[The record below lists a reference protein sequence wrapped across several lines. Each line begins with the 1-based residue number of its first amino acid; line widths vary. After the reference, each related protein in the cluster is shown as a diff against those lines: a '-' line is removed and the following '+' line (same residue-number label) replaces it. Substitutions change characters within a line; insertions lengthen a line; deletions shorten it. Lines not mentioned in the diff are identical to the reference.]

1 MNDNKSSFQEIS
13 IALENLLKDYQK
25 QYPKTMGDVFM
36 NNYAFWVLLIS
47 VGLSCVFYFG
57 TQLIEYKIMIYESLF
72 FSVTLIIKTK
82 RKKNSSTLLPQIE
95 QLKQQ
100 IEPFAEYPDVKNYLK
115 EFDIELNETIKNK
128 QKYIRIHRIC
138 FVSLMLV
145 FVFTISVILYL
156 P

>member
-72 FSVTLIIKTK
+72 FSITLIIKTK

-138 FVSLMLV
+138 FISLMLV
-145 FVFTISVILYL
+145 LVLSFIVV
-156 P
+156 

>member
-72 FSVTLIIKTK
+72 FSGTLIIKTK
-82 RKKNSSTLLPQIE
+82 RKKISSTLLPQIE

-138 FVSLMLV
+138 FISLMLV

>member
-57 TQLIEYKIMIYESLF
+57 TQLIEYKIMIYVSLF
-72 FSVTLIIKTK
+72 FSVALIIKIK
-82 RKKNSSTLLPQIE
+82 RKKVSSTLIPQIE

-138 FVSLMLV
+138 FISLMLV
-145 FVFTISVILYL
+145 FVFTISVIMYL

>member
-1 MNDNKSSFQEIS
+1 
-13 IALENLLKDYQK
+13 
-25 QYPKTMGDVFM
+25 
-36 NNYAFWVLLIS
+36 
-47 VGLSCVFYFG
+47 
-57 TQLIEYKIMIYESLF
+57 MIYESLF
-72 FSVTLIIKTK
+72 FSGTLIIKTK
-82 RKKNSSTLLPQIE
+82 RKKISSTLLPQIE

-138 FVSLMLV
+138 FISLMLV

>member
-25 QYPKTMGDVFM
+25 QYPKNMRDVFI
-36 NNYAFWVLLIS
+36 NNFAFWVLLIS

-57 TQLIEYKIMIYESLF
+57 TQYIEYKIMTYLSLF
-72 FSVTLIIKTK
+72 FSVALIIKTK
-82 RKKNSSTLLPQIE
+82 RKKVSSILIPQIE

-115 EFDIELNETIKNK
+115 EFDIELKETIKNK

-138 FVSLMLV
+138 YILLMLIFVS
-145 FVFTISVILYL
+145 TIMAILYL
-156 P
+156 L

>member
-72 FSVTLIIKTK
+72 FSGTLIIKTK

-138 FVSLMLV
+138 FISLMLV
-145 FVFTISVILYL
+145 FVFTISVIMYL

>member
-72 FSVTLIIKTK
+72 FSITLIIKTK
-82 RKKNSSTLLPQIE
+82 RKKISSTLLPQIE

-138 FVSLMLV
+138 FISLMLV
-145 FVFTISVILYL
+145 LVLSFIVV
-156 P
+156 

>member
-13 IALENLLKDYQK
+13 IALENLFKDYQK
-25 QYPKTMGDVFM
+25 QYPKTMGDVFI
-36 NNYAFWVLLIS
+36 NNYALWVLLIS

-57 TQLIEYKIMIYESLF
+57 TQLIEYKIMIYVSLF
-72 FSVTLIIKTK
+72 FSVALIIKIK
-82 RKKNSSTLLPQIE
+82 RKKVSSTLIPQIE

-138 FVSLMLV
+138 FISLMLV
-145 FVFTISVILYL
+145 FVFTISVIMYL

>member
-25 QYPKTMGDVFM
+25 QYPKTMGDVFI

-57 TQLIEYKIMIYESLF
+57 TQLIEYKIMIYVCLF
-72 FSVTLIIKTK
+72 FSITLIIKTK

-115 EFDIELNETIKNK
+115 EFDIELNETVKNK

-138 FVSLMLV
+138 FISLMLV
-145 FVFTISVILYL
+145 LVFTISVILYL

>member
-72 FSVTLIIKTK
+72 FSITLIIKTK
-82 RKKNSSTLLPQIE
+82 RKKISSTLLPQIE

-138 FVSLMLV
+138 FISLMLV
-145 FVFTISVILYL
+145 FVFTISVIMYL

>member
-25 QYPKTMGDVFM
+25 QYPKTMGDVFI
-36 NNYAFWVLLIS
+36 NNYALWVLLIS

-57 TQLIEYKIMIYESLF
+57 TQLIEYKIMIYVCLF
-72 FSVTLIIKTK
+72 FSITLIIKTK

-138 FVSLMLV
+138 FISLMLV
-145 FVFTISVILYL
+145 FVFTISVIMYL

>member
-25 QYPKTMGDVFM
+25 QYPKTMGDVFI

-57 TQLIEYKIMIYESLF
+57 TQLIEYKIMIYVCLF
-72 FSVTLIIKTK
+72 FSITLIIKTK
-82 RKKNSSTLLPQIE
+82 RKKNSSTLLPQIK

-138 FVSLMLV
+138 FISLMLV
-145 FVFTISVILYL
+145 FVFTISVIMYL

>member
-25 QYPKTMGDVFM
+25 QYPKTMGDVFI
-36 NNYAFWVLLIS
+36 NNYALWVLLIS
-47 VGLSCVFYFG
+47 VGLSCVVYFV

-72 FSVTLIIKTK
+72 FSGTLIIKTK
-82 RKKNSSTLLPQIE
+82 RKKISSTLLPQIE

-138 FVSLMLV
+138 FISLMLV

>member
-72 FSVTLIIKTK
+72 FSITLIIRTK
-82 RKKNSSTLLPQIE
+82 RKKISSTLLPQIE

-138 FVSLMLV
+138 FISLMLV

>member
-13 IALENLLKDYQK
+13 IALENLFKDYQK
-25 QYPKTMGDVFM
+25 QYPKTMGDVFI

-57 TQLIEYKIMIYESLF
+57 TQLIEYKIMIYVCLF
-72 FSVTLIIKTK
+72 FSITLIIKTK

-115 EFDIELNETIKNK
+115 EFDIELNGTIKNK

-138 FVSLMLV
+138 FISLMLV

>member
-47 VGLSCVFYFG
+47 VGLSCGFYFG

-72 FSVTLIIKTK
+72 FSITLIIKTK
-82 RKKNSSTLLPQIE
+82 RKKISSTLIPQIE